1 MLQLHLNLEHMTLRS
16 EIHRQDTR
24 LSLARK
30 TLRVGYVLSYRDPH
44 YIRSTSVLEALSMC
58 ADVQL
63 FVARNNVKG
72 LWRYVETW
80 LALRKLKRIDKLDI
94 YILGFR
100 GHEIFWPVRWMTRG
114 SALVFDALMSPYAAF
129 LEESKAGLIG
139 RLIAPLVYQLEKTIL
154 QRSDLVLTDTRKHAE
169 YYSRTFALP
178 DAKICAL
185 PVGAI
190 ENHAATVG
198 APLTSPEHFS
208 ILFYGS
214 FLPLHGISVIVAA
227 AAQLRDLPIHFD
239 FIGGTSKQARQLR
252 QICMHSGV
260 TRYTHRRWV
269 PLQDL
274 LHTEIPRATL
284 CAGGPFGSTPQAL
297 RVITG
302 KTSQGLACGKAT
314 IVGRIDE
321 DYGFVD
327 RFNCLLVDQKDPD
340 ALAETIRWAYE
351 NSAQLA
357 HIGTRGLELYNKRL
371 SVSVIAEKLLPYL
384 QHVTKTYSERTHKR

>member
-1 MLQLHLNLEHMTLRS
+1 MNLERMTLRP
-16 EIHRQDTR
+16 ENHRQDTQ
-24 LSLARK
+24 LNPGHK

-44 YIRSTSVLEALSMC
+44 YIRSTSILKALSTC

-80 LALRKLKRIDKLDI
+80 RALRKLKKIGQLDI

-114 SALVFDALMSPYAAF
+114 SALAFDALMSPYAAL

-139 RLIAPLVYQLEKTIL
+139 KLIAPLVYRLEKAML
-154 QRSDLVLTDTRKHAE
+154 QRADLVLTDTQEHTE
-169 YYSRTFALP
+169 YYARTFALL
-178 DAKICAL
+178 DAKVCSI

-190 ENHAATVG
+190 ENQQATVG

-214 FLPLHGISVIVAA
+214 FLPLHGIRVIVAA

-252 QICMHSGV
+252 RMCMQSDV
-260 TRYTHRRWV
+260 TCYTHRRWV

-274 LHTEIPRATL
+274 LHVEIPRATL
-284 CAGGPFGSTPQAL
+284 CAGGPFGGTPQAQ

-327 RFNCLLVDQKDPD
+327 RINCLLVDQKDPD

-357 HIGTRGLELYNKRL
+357 HIGARGLDLYNKRL

-384 QHVTKTYSERTHKR
+384 QHVTKTYSESTHKK

>member
-1 MLQLHLNLEHMTLRS
+1 M
-16 EIHRQDTR
+16 
-24 LSLARK
+24 
-30 TLRVGYVLSYRDPH
+30 LRVGYVLSYRDPH
-44 YIRSTSVLEALSMC
+44 YIRSTGILEALSMC
-58 ADVQL
+58 ADVQV
-63 FVARNNVKG
+63 FVARNNVTG

-80 LALRKLKRIDKLDI
+80 RALRKLKRLGKFDI

-114 SALVFDALMSPYAAF
+114 SAIGFDALMSPYAA
-129 LEESKAGLIG
+129 LQEESKAGLIG
-139 RLIAPLVYQLEKTIL
+139 KLIAPLVYLLEKSIL
-154 QRSDLVLTDTRKHAE
+154 QRADLVLTDTRKHAE
-169 YYSRTFALP
+169 YYSRVFALTE
-178 DAKICAL
+178 AKVCSL

-190 ENHAATVG
+190 ENLSATTG
-198 APLTSPEHFS
+198 TPRASPEHFS

-227 AAQLRDLPIHFD
+227 AAQLRDLPIYFD

-252 QICMHSGV
+252 QMCMQSGV

-284 CAGGPFGSTPQAL
+284 CAGGPFGGTPQAQ

-302 KTSQGLACGKAT
+302 KTSQALACGKAT

-327 RFNCLLVDQKDPD
+327 RINCLLVDQKDPD
-340 ALAETIRWAYE
+340 ALAEAIRWAYE

-357 HIGTRGLELYNKRL
+357 HIGTRGLDLYNKRL
-371 SVSVIAEKLLPYL
+371 SINVIAEKLLPYL
-384 QHVTKTYSERTHKR
+384 LHVTKTYSERKK